1 MMRVVTLCEF
11 IICKLVLK
19 KRFHTFNLELKLNLS
34 FKSCNNVFY
43 RNTYIFTVIHC

>member
-1 MMRVVTLCEF
+1 MMRAVTLCEF

-34 FKSCNNVFY
+34 FESCDDVFY